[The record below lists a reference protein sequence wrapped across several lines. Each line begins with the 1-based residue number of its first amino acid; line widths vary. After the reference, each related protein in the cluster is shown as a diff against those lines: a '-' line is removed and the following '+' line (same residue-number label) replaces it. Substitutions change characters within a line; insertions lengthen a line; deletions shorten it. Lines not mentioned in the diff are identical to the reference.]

1 VLGKCLAAHPDDRYQ
16 SAGDLAADL
25 QAWLE
30 GRPRVHAADNSVPT
44 RVFSFARRHPKS
56 CALAGI
62 VFVACIGGLLA
73 ARSVSQARIESC
85 WEKVEQA
92 KSALLSGD
100 TTTAST
106 LIGETRGMI
115 RTPPLLLYR
124 TSGRE
129 IASQLQRLEGE
140 IRKTQFNARADV
152 VRLTF
157 ASSSPAETMDASKR
171 LLENYGVYRA
181 EDWESRSPFAELDS
195 SSRRIVAEG
204 ITEIMLIALLQTQDS
219 VSQAD
224 MLRLVRRL
232 PLRYRGL
239 PVFGAAT
246 GERPAAGPT
255 SKTQGDSFEAHLEGL
270 VAFHQKR
277 FGDAHD
283 WFDRSET
290 WRERTNPPRFWT
302 SFWNAR
308 ACEELNRIRLAIGLY
323 GTCIGQR
330 PGFSWPRYNLARLL
344 ADDGQLDPAMHY
356 IDSAIRVDERFAPA
370 YVLRSAILVKQGRYR
385 DAINVCQDAVRYG
398 DASADLYKNRAA
410 AHAGL
415 NEFER
420 AYEDLL
426 QAHRIAPDDQHV
438 ESDLAR
444 IKGLLGASGRR

>member
-1 VLGKCLAAHPDDRYQ
+1 VLGKCLAPHPDQRYQ

-25 QAWLE
+25 HAWLE
-30 GRPRVHAADNSVPT
+30 GRPLIHAEGNSVPR
-44 RVFSFARRHPKS
+44 RVLGIARRHPKS
-56 CALAGI
+56 CVLASI
-62 VFVACIGGLLA
+62 VMVACIGGLYA
-73 ARSVSQARIESC
+73 ARSVSQARIDSGWKKIER
-85 WEKVEQA
+85 A
-92 KSALLSGD
+92 KIALLSGD

-115 RTPPLLLYR
+115 RTPPLLLDR
-124 TSGRE
+124 SSGRE

-140 IRKTQFNARADV
+140 IRKTQFSARADV

-171 LLENYGVYRA
+171 LLENYGVYRS

-204 ITEIMLIALLQTQDS
+204 ITEIVLMALLQTQDS
-219 VSQAD
+219 RGQAD

-255 SKTQGDSFEAHLEGL
+255 SKTQGDSFEAYLEGL

-277 FGDAHD
+277 FEDAHA

-302 SFWNAR
+302 SFWHAR
-308 ACEELNRIRLAIGLY
+308 ACEELDRIGQAIALY

-344 ADDGQLDPAMHY
+344 AGDGQLDSAMQY
-356 IDSAIRVDERFAPA
+356 VESAIQVDQRFAPA
-370 YVLRSAILVKQGRYR
+370 HVLKSAILVKQGHYR
-385 DAINVCQDAVRYG
+385 DAVAACQDAAGLADPSV
-398 DASADLYKNRAA
+398 DLYKNRAA
-410 AHAGL
+410 AHVGL
-415 NEFER
+415 NDLER
-420 AYEDLL
+420 AHEDLV
-426 QAHRIAPDDQHV
+426 QARRLAPDDQEV

-444 IKGLLGASGRR
+444 IKELLERAGRR